1 MRYRSIVMVGICA
14 TIAAVIPAQ
23 AESNNTAAPTIASTP
38 ALPQHQTAPLN
49 LSDEQRAKIREA
61 VTPKDTEVTFRLKA
75 TKSAASFEP
84 AVGAKIPSSLKPHPL
99 PRPLVYDMPA
109 LKQYGYLKLKHQVLI
124 VDPMTHRIVDM
135 FPDGS
140 I

>member
-1 MRYRSIVMVGICA
+1 MRYRSMVMLGIWA

-23 AESNNTAAPTIASTP
+23 AQSSSTAAPPTASPP
-38 ALPQHQTAPLN
+38 ALPHHQTAPLN
-49 LSDEQRAKIREA
+49 LSDDQRAKIREA
-61 VTPKDTEVTFRLKA
+61 VKPKDTEVTFKLKA

-84 AVGAKIPSSLKPHPL
+84 SVGTKIPSSLKPHPL
-99 PRPLVYDMPA
+99 PRPLVYDLPR

-124 VDPMTHRIVDM
+124 IDPMTDKIVDM

-140 I
+140 A